1 MSALSFGQSA
11 ILIIMQMIRSKI
23 VAVLSL
29 AKLFLENVSRFAA
42 TDFRLLFRRLVF
54 VGKNVELRSE
64 KGETK
69 SSKKALTA
77 IYLYVAARRLLFG

>member
-64 KGETK
+64 KEK
-69 SSKKALTA
+69 LR
-77 IYLYVAARRLLFG
+77 VRRRL